1 MCACGPCFTP
11 GPDLISNGNFE
22 SGNAGFLSSL
32 PLSCT
37 CLFGSYC
44 VTTTSINKC
53 NTFFN
58 IQDHTSGSGNYFVVD
73 GDQFV
78 SNIDVWNE
86 SVNVSTGITYKF
98 SFWLHPELS
107 NGTGKALLN
116 VRINNQNQL
125 TINCQFVPNQWTNY
139 TVSWTSNVNG
149 PVPIS
154 IRQTNFGG
162 NGFDYGLDDISFNGC
177 VPLNVVA
184 NAGPDQEIC
193 LGDSATLNNL
203 AGTSCDWYS
212 INTADPGN
220 NTYVGSGTVKVAPK
234 INTCYM
240 LICCSGLCCD
250 TDTVCITVH
259 QPPIV
264 NWATSYEAVCANDPP
279 FLLTGGT
286 PAGGVYR
293 GNQVANGYFNPSL
306 GFNTQSN
313 YQYDMILY
321 NYTDE
326 FGCTA
331 TVEKYIAVYYCP
343 NCGQCY
349 TTGND
354 LIVNGDFSAGNT
366 GFTSDLISLNSCS
379 AGTYL
384 VTSNANQKCN
394 LFYTLY
400 DFPNR
405 NGNFLVIDGDGFQPK
420 DVWKETVSVTA
431 GKTYLF
437 SFWVTPS
444 ISNNFWR
451 ANLEL
456 IIDGTSQLIINGQN
470 LQYPWNNF
478 PVFWQSNTTGNIQ
491 IVIRQTN
498 FGFAGYDCGIDKIE
512 FKECIP
518 DPLVTWTMSL
528 ATICTSHEAIQL
540 TGGSPSGGTY
550 SGSGVTDGYFDPSG
564 LSPGN
569 YLLSYTYTNA
579 SGCSHVARI
588 MITVISCPVE
598 LDLKLII
605 EGYYLPGGIMKAVID
620 PDTYPQ
626 LCDTIIVELHS
637 PVSPFELIYSLKGV
651 INVFGNGVFTFPPGV
666 FSNSYFIVVR
676 HRNTIE
682 TWSKAPV
689 LFNGTIVNFD
699 FTH

>member
-1 MCACGPCFTP
+1 M
-11 GPDLISNGNFE
+11 
-22 SGNAGFLSSL
+22 
-32 PLSCT
+32 
-37 CLFGSYC
+37 
-44 VTTTSINKC
+44 
-53 NTFFN
+53 
-58 IQDHTSGSGNYFVVD
+58 
-73 GDQFV
+73 
-78 SNIDVWNE
+78 
-86 SVNVSTGITYKF
+86 
-98 SFWLHPELS
+98 
-107 NGTGKALLN
+107 
-116 VRINNQNQL
+116 
-125 TINCQFVPNQWTNY
+125 
-139 TVSWTSNVNG
+139 
-149 PVPIS
+149 
-154 IRQTNFGG
+154 
-162 NGFDYGLDDISFNGC
+162 
-177 VPLNVVA
+177 
-184 NAGPDQEIC
+184 
-193 LGDSATLNNL
+193 
-203 AGTSCDWYS
+203 
-212 INTADPGN
+212 
-220 NTYVGSGTVKVAPK
+220 
-234 INTCYM
+234 
-240 LICCSGLCCD
+240 
-250 TDTVCITVH
+250 
-259 QPPIV
+259 
-264 NWATSYEAVCANDPP
+264 
-279 FLLTGGT
+279 
-286 PAGGVYR
+286 
-293 GNQVANGYFNPSL
+293 
-306 GFNTQSN
+306 
-313 YQYDMILY
+313 
-321 NYTDE
+321 
-326 FGCTA
+326 
-331 TVEKYIAVYYCP
+331 
-343 NCGQCY
+343 
-349 TTGND
+349 
-354 LIVNGDFSAGNT
+354 
-366 GFTSDLISLNSCS
+366 
-379 AGTYL
+379 
-384 VTSNANQKCN
+384 
-394 LFYTLY
+394 
-400 DFPNR
+400 
-405 NGNFLVIDGDGFQPK
+405 
-420 DVWKETVSVTA
+420 SVTA

-444 ISNNFWR
+444 ISNNFWV

-605 EGYYLPGGIMKAVID
+605 EGYYLSGGIMKAVID
-620 PDTYPQ
+620 PDVYPQ

-637 PVSPFELIYSLKGV
+637 PVSPFELIYSIKGV

-699 FTH
+699 FTR